1 MGYTYYEQFQALVA
15 KLQEL
20 GLKKLYSQLQHSE
33 FTKTVKGCMSLPFI
47 PLSKLDEAFK
57 YVKTYAQAVHPNIFD
72 RTEEFVQYVES
83 TWLRGNYS
91 PLTWNFFASYL
102 QKTNNVSEGYNH
114 AFNSCREFG
123 GVKHDPNV
131 FLLIQIMKKELVRTQ
146 DRAMQFEIGQDPRPR
161 KQSFAKQSQKQ
172 TQRHELMQKLSQ
184 GKLQLKEYMDAVGRS
199 SLLTHF
205 ERPDYDKD
213 PLEEES
219 DEDFEDS
226 TNTPDNYSTGKTSN
240 GSTGKKST
248 GSTSKK
254 STGSTGKK
262 STASTGKTSNV
273 STGKKSNASTGH
285 TSDKQSAGKSSR
297 NSDNKISGSGTQP
310 GTSNS
315 TDQKSDKEKSSGKKP
330 GPLDLFSPS
339 PGRRTPRKLYLTGE
353 SKGSGNY
360 GHITFLL
367 H

>member
-1 MGYTYYEQFQALVA
+1 
-15 KLQEL
+15 
-20 GLKKLYSQLQHSE
+20 
-33 FTKTVKGCMSLPFI
+33 
-47 PLSKLDEAFK
+47 
-57 YVKTYAQAVHPNIFD
+57 
-72 RTEEFVQYVES
+72 
-83 TWLRGNYS
+83 
-91 PLTWNFFASYL
+91 
-102 QKTNNVSEGYNH
+102 
-114 AFNSCREFG
+114 
-123 GVKHDPNV
+123 
-131 FLLIQIMKKELVRTQ
+131 MKKELVRTQ

-161 KQSFAKQSQKQ
+161 KQSFAKQSMKQ

-199 SLLTHF
+199 SLLTHY